1 MHCIF
6 QIMPF
11 NKNEIFKKKER
22 KRARQTAGERE
33 RERER
38 ETETETETERE
49 FLKKGHGTD
58 RQTLRGV

>member
-11 NKNEIFKKKER
+11 NKNEILKKRER
-22 KRARQTAGERE
+22 KRARQTAGER
-33 RERER
+33 
-38 ETETETETERE
+38 ETETERE